1 MCIRDRTNTN
11 GVISWEISSD
21 GAPTDAHYLTN
32 QSEAGL
38 SNEVNLGAL
47 STGLLKITV
56 AAGEATPSVITDN
69 STIWNLS
76 NEIINYADSP
86 MIVSGGAVT
95 EGTNAGTIKVAALTA
110 LLRSTNSETGDLVKV
125 TKTEEDNISIPAA
138 DTTYFIS
145 LNYNGGSPTISLVTS
160 NPYDSDKRNIPIGK
174 ARKDASDNVYY
185 VNGGYRFQDGI
196 KKLHSRARTLRK
208 FELDGGSTIAYKADN
223 YFTMSTGIVYGGINT
238 FDLSAYDSSTET
250 FIPVSSN
257 GSNFVYGTAR
267 NTIDYEHYDAQD
279 GTLGNVGTAKYG
291 CHWVYKLIDMEKVY
305 VRYGI
310 GSYSLAEAEATK
322 EPPRPDFLTDFGC
335 LIGRIIAPQAGGSF
349 AAIDMVTDRFFV
361 GTKVGDHAALGS
373 LQGGTTDEYYH
384 LTATQH
390 TIATQ
395 AATTSVSGY
404 LSNTDWN
411 TFNDKMDNPM
421 TAQGDIIFG
430 GASGTPTRLPKGVA
444 GQVLTM
450 NAGAT
455 APEWSSVASS
465 ANTSLSNLSTVA
477 INTSLIPGADG
488 SVNLGTGDLRFK
500 DIWAQTLSSGLTP
513 GDTLKLRAR
522 NINTS
527 TYTDILVI
535 TSNDTV
541 TADLNSLV
549 TIGGNAI
556 LYSGGDAGTPSA
568 LVGTNITG
576 TALGL
581 TAGAV
586 IGFTPASGS
595 LTLAGA
601 HALTLTTT
609 DTTNVTL
616 PTSGT
621 LLANVSEDTTPKLG
635 GNLDAQDK
643 NITGLGSVGF
653 TQELDNGTKSANFS
667 IDFSTDQKQKV
678 TLTANTMILTLD
690 TTNVKPGN
698 YILKIVN
705 GGLATLTWA
714 SETGNVYFP
723 GGTDP
728 SLTSS
733 GTDIIA
739 CYFDGTDWYLVASLN
754 FS

>member
-1 MCIRDRTNTN
+1 MPTKVFPIQGGTGLTTIPEGSVIVAQSANVLSAVTSTSGTKVLTNID
-11 GVISWEISSD
+11 GVISWETSSAG
-21 GAPTDAHYLTN
+21 GAPADAHYLTN

-86 MIVSGGAVT
+86 MIVSGGAIT

-110 LLRSTNSETGDLVKV
+110 LLRSTDSETGDLVKV

-138 DTTYFIS
+138 DTTYFVS
-145 LNYNGGSPTISLVTS
+145 LNYNSGSPTISLVTS
-160 NPYDSDKRNIPIGK
+160 NPYDADKRNIPIGK

-223 YFTMSTGIVYGGINT
+223 YFTMSTGIAYGGINT

-250 FIPVSSN
+250 FIPVYTN
-257 GSNFVYGTAR
+257 GATFIYGTAR
-267 NTIDYEHYDAQD
+267 NTIDYEHYDNQD

-310 GSYSLAEAEATK
+310 DSYSLAEAQATK
-322 EPPRPDFLTDFGC
+322 EPSRPDFITDFGC

-349 AAIDMVTDRFFV
+349 AGIDMVTDRFFV
-361 GTKVGDHAALGS
+361 GTEVGDHAALGS

-390 TIATQ
+390 TDLTDSGDSSLHYHSTDRDRANHTGTQ
-395 AATTSVSGY
+395 SASTISDFDTEVSN
-404 LSNTDWN
+404 NTD
-411 TFNDKMDNPM
+411 
-421 TAQGDIIFG
+421 
-430 GASGTPTRLPKGVA
+430 VA
-444 GQVLTM
+444 
-450 NAGAT
+450 
-455 APEWSSVASS
+455 
-465 ANTSLSNLSTVA
+465 ANTSARHTQ
-477 INTSLIPGADG
+477 NTD
-488 SVNLGTGDLRFK
+488 
-500 DIWAQTLSSGLTP
+500 
-513 GDTLKLRAR
+513 
-522 NINTS
+522 
-527 TYTDILVI
+527 
-535 TSNDTV
+535 
-541 TADLNSLV
+541 
-549 TIGGNAI
+549 
-556 LYSGGDAGTPSA
+556 
-568 LVGTNITG
+568 
-576 TALGL
+576 TALGAQSENL
-581 TAGAV
+581 DMNTHKIVNVVDPTADQEVATKKYV
-586 IGFTPASGS
+586 DDNSINS
-595 LTLAGA
+595 
-601 HALTLTTT
+601 
-609 DTTNVTL
+609 VE
-616 PTSGT
+616 
-621 LLANVSEDTTPKLG
+621 EDTDPHLG
-635 GNLDAQDK
+635 GDLNAEDK
-643 NITGLGSVGF
+643 NISGLGSVGF
-653 TQELDNGTKSANFS
+653 TQELDNGSKSANFS

-678 TLTANTMILTLD
+678 TLTENTMTLTLD